1 MPLVLSFEEPA
12 LAPSLHRVPV
22 TSMATEPCAIQSRTI
37 LDVDGA
43 AEAMADG
50 LETECVQLESKPF
63 VVQHAVVAL
72 PEMCVQFVREDVA
85 VARRIRV
92 PDDRWVFLVPQAVSE
107 SARWNARRVDGR
119 DLFVQAPGS
128 ECYAFDPAGTEF
140 ALISIPEGTEAAALA
155 SRLLMGRTGDCTLL
169 TRECDTDALR
179 RRLDQARAPAPTAS
193 DPGAVQRRLVDA
205 LAILLRHA
213 IPSDQRVYLTAA
225 YKRVVGRAEQFFRL
239 HAGQRFSAGQLSSA
253 VRVSERHL
261 RNAFYDVYATSP
273 MRYFRLWQLNQARRA
288 LRSQTRRAATVTDV
302 ALSYGFVELGRF
314 AGEYKALFGESPSKT
329 LGHRPW
335 L

>member
-1 MPLVLSFEEPA
+1 
-12 LAPSLHRVPV
+12 
-22 TSMATEPCAIQSRTI
+22 MATDPCAVPIRTI

-43 AEAMADG
+43 AAAMADG
-50 LETECVQLESKPF
+50 LETECVQLESRPF

-72 PEMCVQFVREDVA
+72 PEMFVQFVREDVA
-85 VARRIRV
+85 IARRIRV
-92 PDDRWVFLVPQAVSE
+92 PDDKWVFIVPQAVSE
-107 SARWNARRVDGR
+107 TARWNARRVDGR
-119 DLFVQAPGS
+119 DLFVQGPGS
-128 ECYAFDPAGTEF
+128 ACYAFDPAGTEF
-140 ALISIPEGTEAAALA
+140 AIISVADGTEAGLLA
-155 SRLLMGRTGDCTLL
+155 RRLLGGSRRECLLL
-169 TRECDTDALR
+169 TRERDAEALR
-179 RRLDQARAPAPTAS
+179 RRLDQVLAPPSAAS
-193 DPGAVQRRLVDA
+193 DPATVQRRLFDA
-205 LAILLRHA
+205 LAIAVRHA
-213 IPSDQRVYLTAA
+213 IPSEQRVYLTAA
-225 YKRVVGRAEQFFRL
+225 YKRVVGRAEEFFRL

-288 LRSQTRRAATVTDV
+288 LQSQTRRAATVTDV

-314 AGEYKALFGESPSKT
+314 AGAYKALFGESPSKT

>member
-1 MPLVLSFEEPA
+1 
-12 LAPSLHRVPV
+12 
-22 TSMATEPCAIQSRTI
+22 MATDACRIHTRTI

-43 AEAMADG
+43 ADAMADG

-63 VVQHAVVAL
+63 VVQHAVLAL
-72 PEMCVQFVREDVA
+72 PQMFVQFVREDVA
-85 VARRIRV
+85 IARRIRV
-92 PDDRWVFLVPQAVSE
+92 PDDKWVFLVPQVVSE
-107 SARWNARRVDGR
+107 SARWNARCVAPR

-128 ECYAFDPAGTEF
+128 ECYAFDPTGTQF
-140 ALISIPEGTEAAALA
+140 ALISVAEGSDAAVLA
-155 SRLLMGRTGDCTLL
+155 RQLLSGNTGECTLL
-169 TRECDTDALR
+169 TRERDVEALR
-179 RRLDQARAPAPTAS
+179 RRLDQVRAPASAAS
-193 DPGAVQRRLVDA
+193 DPAAVQRWLFDA
-205 LAILLRHA
+205 LASVLSHA
-213 IPSDQRVYLTAA
+213 IASDQRVYLTAA
-225 YKRVVGRAEQFFRL
+225 YKRVVGRAEEFFRL

-261 RNAFYDVYATSP
+261 RNAFYDVYGTSP

-288 LRSQTRRAATVTDV
+288 LQSQTRRAATVTDV

-314 AGEYKALFGESPSKT
+314 AGAYKALFGESPSKT